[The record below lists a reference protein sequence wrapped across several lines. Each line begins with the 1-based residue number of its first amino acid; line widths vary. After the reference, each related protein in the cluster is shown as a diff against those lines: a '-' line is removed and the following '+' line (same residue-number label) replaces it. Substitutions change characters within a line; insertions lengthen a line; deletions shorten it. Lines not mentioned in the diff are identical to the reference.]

1 MKKPLYKAII
11 GAVIA
16 RSNCEKM
23 GNHEWFERHSERI
36 EKLVKD
42 HMSGGSGIDSGT
54 TIDLD
59 KCKVNRLVFGS
70 SYHMMNENGFYCGWV
85 DFTVTVTGSLL
96 NDFDL
101 NIKGPFSRFKAADGL
116 SDYLYDVFD
125 IELRQMI
132 EEWPSRP
139 D

>member
-11 GAVIA
+11 SAVIA

-36 EKLVKD
+36 EKLIKD
-42 HMSGGSGIDSGT
+42 HMPSGSGIDSGT

-59 KCKVNRLVFGS
+59 KCKVNQLVFGS
-70 SYHMMNENGFYCGWV
+70 SYHMMDENGFYCGWI

-116 SDYLYDVFD
+116 SDYLYDVFYWS
-125 IELRQMI
+125 LRQMI
-132 EEWPSRP
+132 EE
-139 D
+139 